1 MKWWNR
7 HGNVCVFSTL
17 CNWWWVSA
25 DTGLKG
31 QSILIS
37 VKNCDQ
43 WVSLSCQGSS
53 LTNPSS
59 VYRIKVITFTLW
71 ELIGLLAF
79 LVSPRFKGISLRLQ
93 GVTYSLVP
101 VGNRCPC
108 FGWGVCWAVSHFPF
122 LQSLGFL
129 SVCEDS
135 GCCVAPLFPF
145 RIALLS
151 PISRLG
157 SCWTGDHWAAKYA
170 SLAICYL

>member
-108 FGWGVCWAVSHFPF
+108 FGWGGVLGC
-122 LQSLGFL
+122 QSLSFFTVSWFFVSMWGL
-129 SVCEDS
+129 WLLRGSIV
-135 GCCVAPLFPF
+135 PLQNCPPVPNF
-145 RIALLS
+145 
-151 PISRLG
+151 
-157 SCWTGDHWAAKYA
+157 
-170 SLAICYL
+170 